1 MEIRFF
7 KQTPVYYLLY
17 MLCFILL
24 CYICYKNVVIFF
36 FKDREGTVNE
46 AKGLLYKILKD
57 KLAEE
62 LRRRDSMK
70 IRNAIN
76 RFAFYGVSVS

>member
-7 KQTPVYYLLY
+7 EQTPVYYLFY
-17 MLCFILL
+17 MLCFIFL
-24 CYICYKNVVIFF
+24 CYVCYENVIIFF
-36 FKDREGTVNE
+36 LKDREGTVNE

>member
-1 MEIRFF
+1 MKIRLFEP
-7 KQTPVYYLLY
+7 TPVYYLLY

-24 CYICYKNVVIFF
+24 CYVCYENIIISF

>member
-1 MEIRFF
+1 
-7 KQTPVYYLLY
+7 
-17 MLCFILL
+17 MLC
-24 CYICYKNVVIFF
+24 YENVIIFF